1 MPSLSLD
8 LRKRIIET
16 YEKGNTSIRK
26 VAQQFQ
32 VSKTTV
38 NNLIQLKRATG
49 EIAPKPP
56 NGGKPSR
63 LLGKEAEAID
73 MVEQHPDYTLLE
85 YCELWRERTDID
97 IAPSTMCSFLKT
109 LKLTRKKKTK
119 RNHRA
124 SREEVQQERMD
135 YWQLILQEDVK
146 NLVFLDEMG
155 ILLGIMRDMARSL
168 VGTRAYDLNCVY
180 RGKRLNYIGAMSL
193 KGVLSVKRLPK
204 SLDGESFKEYL
215 KEELLPKLEEGSVLV
230 SDNLKAHKVEGVE
243 EMLKSAGMKM
253 VYLSRYSPDF
263 NPIEHLWW
271 EIKAFIR
278 RFRPKTEVEKLI
290 KIALLLHTPKMTK
303 NYFTYCCYCAT

>member
-1 MPSLSLD
+1 MRIESSLQPIAIVEAFSEIADNRRSQGKRHEITICLASFTLAVAAGNQGFIAIGDWLKAYQGELRRILQLRGTMGDITTSLTVENIMPSLSLD

-109 LKLTRKKKTK
+109 LKLTRKKKQNETT
-119 RNHRA
+119 
-124 SREEVQQERMD
+124 V
-135 YWQLILQEDVK
+135 
-146 NLVFLDEMG
+146 
-155 ILLGIMRDMARSL
+155 
-168 VGTRAYDLNCVY
+168 
-180 RGKRLNYIGAMSL
+180 
-193 KGVLSVKRLPK
+193 P
-204 SLDGESFKEYL
+204 
-215 KEELLPKLEEGSVLV
+215 
-230 SDNLKAHKVEGVE
+230 VE
-243 EMLKSAGMKM
+243 
-253 VYLSRYSPDF
+253 
-263 NPIEHLWW
+263 
-271 EIKAFIR
+271 R
-278 RFRPKTEVEKLI
+278 RFSKKEWTI
-290 KIALLLHTPKMTK
+290 GS
-303 NYFTYCCYCAT
+303 